1 MGPARDADP
10 MGRRI
15 ALIDG
20 HPDGSPE
27 RFCHALA
34 NAYAEAAAAGG
45 HAVKRLSLAETD
57 IPFLRSARDWSEGT
71 PTPAIRAAQEAIG
84 WADHLVII
92 YPLWLGAMPA
102 LLKAFFEQ
110 IGRPG
115 FAIARGKPTL
125 SPGLLKGKSARI
137 VVTMGM
143 PALIY
148 RFFFRAHSLKSLE
161 RNILKFCGIGPI
173 RETLIGSVE
182 ASAEKR
188 EAWLVELRR
197 LGRRGN

>member
-1 MGPARDADP
+1 MHR

-20 HPDGSPE
+20 HPDPDPA

-34 NAYAEAAAAGG
+34 QAYAEGATAAG
-45 HAVKRLSLAETD
+45 HEVKRLVLAERNVP
-57 IPFLRSARDWSEGT
+57 ILRSAYEWTKGT
-71 PTPAIRAAQEAIG
+71 PVPAIRTAQDAIG

-92 YPLWLGAMPA
+92 YPLWLGSMPA

-115 FAIARGKPTL
+115 FAIAHEHSTL
-125 SPGLLKGKSARI
+125 SPGLLKGRSARI

-143 PALIY
+143 PAWFY
-148 RFFFRAHSLKSLE
+148 RLFYRAHSLKSLE

-173 RETLIGSVE
+173 RETLIGAVE
-182 ASAEKR
+182 ASAAKR
-188 EAWLVELRR
+188 RSWLGTMRA
-197 LGRRGN
+197 LGRGGA

>member
-1 MGPARDADP
+1 M
-10 MGRRI
+10 
-15 ALIDG
+15 
-20 HPDGSPE
+20 
-27 RFCHALA
+27 
-34 NAYAEAAAAGG
+34 
-45 HAVKRLSLAETD
+45 D
-57 IPFLRSARDWSEGT
+57 IPFLRSAQDWSEGT
-71 PTPAIRAAQEAIG
+71 PTPAIRA
-84 WADHLVII
+84 
-92 YPLWLGAMPA
+92 
-102 LLKAFFEQ
+102 
-110 IGRPG
+110 
-115 FAIARGKPTL
+115 
-125 SPGLLKGKSARI
+125 ARI

-188 EAWLVELRR
+188 QAWLVELRR